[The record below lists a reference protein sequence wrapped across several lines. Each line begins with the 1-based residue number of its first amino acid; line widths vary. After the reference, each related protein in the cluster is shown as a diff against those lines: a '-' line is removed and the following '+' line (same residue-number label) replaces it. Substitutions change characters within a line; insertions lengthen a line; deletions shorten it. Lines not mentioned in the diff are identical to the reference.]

1 MSCNPLMPDQSVISI
16 FDNSKNKPIYS
27 TSTSIYG
34 KNIDI
39 VEEWDSITPSPFKVI
54 GTVIRAP
61 NVIQEVEEKVT
72 SIVKESNV
80 MYSSGNNGK
89 DKLYMHEVEEPE
101 ESDSV
106 SSFKRDKIS
115 KISDEMT
122 LNYKTPT
129 ENKSNSSTH
138 YFLST
143 NLTVTSESTIST
155 FNTMNDTFKKT
166 QNKLGR
172 EKFVSD
178 LRIIDIMEIFN
189 ILVTLIAPTSSSEMA
204 STTHYSSVLNNTAFR
219 SMKDEFFDEVDTES
233 IADFTGK
240 TFDKAFS
247 QMHQNDN
254 DGEVEINHIKE
265 NGELTNEKH
274 SGDNTNI
281 ADYAAAKSDEDYE
294 KFEKN
299 SKLNPQVIPRL
310 EFAKNGINEQENG
323 ITNDCNIN
331 HIDNSKEDSEQRKIS
346 KDKAELWESRN
357 EVHEK
362 DDKIP
367 VSVHFEKTLWEKL
380 VAGLKCSQRDCSDAL
395 KPTESVRRYLIQP
408 SISRARKH
416 NSGRYLYVIK
426 DLTDE

>member
-101 ESDSV
+101 ESDS
-106 SSFKRDKIS
+106 
-115 KISDEMT
+115 
-122 LNYKTPT
+122 
-129 ENKSNSSTH
+129 
-138 YFLST
+138 
-143 NLTVTSESTIST
+143 
-155 FNTMNDTFKKT
+155 
-166 QNKLGR
+166 R

-219 SMKDEFFDEVDTES
+219 SMKDEFFDE
-233 IADFTGK
+233 
-240 TFDKAFS
+240 
-247 QMHQNDN
+247 
-254 DGEVEINHIKE
+254 E

-416 NSGRYLYVIK
+416 NSG
-426 DLTDE
+426 